1 MLTEF
6 GEIDKRLT
14 IKYLFQVI
22 IKTWSHKNILQIK
35 TKYTNHFLIII
46 IIGLNSYYKVIK
58 AELIVAA

>member
-6 GEIDKRLT
+6 GEINKRLT

-46 IIGLNSYYKVIK
+46 IIGLNSYYKVII